1 MSSLV
6 EWIELEDLFR
16 IVEADEVAEQL
27 GPRCKPLLTVGTLDL
42 ANLDELDLG
51 AFLHSRFLKALFGR
65 DGNRI
70 GYRSN
75 LDLWKDLWKAGA
87 PLDSCAVQNV

>member
-6 EWIELEDLFR
+6 ERIELEDLLR

-42 ANLDELDLG
+42 ANLDKLDLG
-51 AFLHSRFLKALFGR
+51 AFLHSRFLKALFGIQCDR
-65 DGNRI
+65 V

-75 LDLWKDLWKAGA
+75 LDLWIEL
-87 PLDSCAVQNV
+87 